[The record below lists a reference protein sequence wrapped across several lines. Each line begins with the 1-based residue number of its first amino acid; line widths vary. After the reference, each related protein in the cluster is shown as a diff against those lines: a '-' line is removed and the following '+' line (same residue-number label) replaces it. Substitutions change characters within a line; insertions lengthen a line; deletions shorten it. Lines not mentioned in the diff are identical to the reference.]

1 MPPALLEWVKS
12 LSLNTHMIVATFLR
26 LVLVSYGQHQD
37 ATMAVKYTDID
48 YRVYTDAARQVVLGN
63 SPYDRHTY
71 RYSPLLAYIMLPT
84 ITWSPVFGKLLFIM
98 FDILSGY
105 LIYRITRSDVAVG
118 EGTARL
124 AAAAWLYNPLVMNV
138 STRGSA
144 ESLIVTLVLAT
155 LHLYHKRVFFLTGVF
170 YGLAIHFKI
179 YPIIY
184 CLSLYVPLTHGSGLL
199 SLFSVNTARVRLVT
213 ATVLTLACLTALF
226 YHLYGDV
233 FLQETYLYHLTRRD
247 TRHNFSVYFYLLYL
261 TVEEDDIGINLITFL
276 PQLVLIL
283 AVTKRFSG
291 IHDIDFCLFC
301 QTVVFVAF
309 NKVVTAQY
317 FLWYLALLPIVATK
331 IVLTNKEVVLGALLW
346 GFAQGSWLLPAYLL
360 EFRGNNTFMFIWLES
375 LAFFSAN
382 IGLLA
387 KLIRKY
393 REKSCKIDEQ
403 CNLLKM
409 D

>member
-1 MPPALLEWVKS
+1 
-12 LSLNTHMIVATFLR
+12 
-26 LVLVSYGQHQD
+26 
-37 ATMAVKYTDID
+37 
-48 YRVYTDAARQVVLGN
+48 
-63 SPYDRHTY
+63 
-71 RYSPLLAYIMLPT
+71 MLPT

-213 ATVLTLACLTALF
+213 ATVLTLASLTALF

-309 NKVVTAQY
+309 NKVSLC
-317 FLWYLALLPIVATK
+317 FLHID
-331 IVLTNKEVVLGALLW
+331 
-346 GFAQGSWLLPAYLL
+346 
-360 EFRGNNTFMFIWLES
+360 
-375 LAFFSAN
+375 
-382 IGLLA
+382 
-387 KLIRKY
+387 LIPDR
-393 REKSCKIDEQ
+393 
-403 CNLLKM
+403 
-409 D
+409 